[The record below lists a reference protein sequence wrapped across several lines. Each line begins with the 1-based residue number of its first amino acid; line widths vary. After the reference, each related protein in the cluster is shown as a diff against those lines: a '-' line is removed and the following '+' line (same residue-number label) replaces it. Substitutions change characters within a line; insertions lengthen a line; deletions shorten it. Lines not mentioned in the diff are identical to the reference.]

1 MRHAVQVLTLRSA
14 VRNSSSRRRRGT
26 SDMLSWLMLGAII
39 MASSTLAPECYGTFP
54 PTPAC

>member
-1 MRHAVQVLTLRSA
+1 MQVLTLRSA

-39 MASSTLAPECYGTFP
+39 VGSGTLEQECCATFP